1 MADQPNPYESP
12 QEACADDAL
21 LSESEDE
28 AAISTR
34 AAKEAYRALPWLMI
48 LMVVFGMVTATIF
61 LPGLAVLVL
70 GRNMEARGRSLLI
83 LLVSLLPA
91 AFVFL
96 AWRVRSAI
104 LVLKKDADVS
114 SLTRLMR
121 RSGEL
126 LSFVFVLLCIGTV
139 IQVYVWIAALRAG
152 A

>member
-1 MADQPNPYESP
+1 
-12 QEACADDAL
+12 
-21 LSESEDE
+21 
-28 AAISTR
+28 
-34 AAKEAYRALPWLMI
+34 MI